1 MSARR
6 WIPRMAAV
14 FGVLLVAL
22 TWMGD
27 PVRADILLPNQKL
40 LNYCFEVTGMDA
52 YPDDVFLAYFSR
64 ATGGHATIDTG
75 KCVSFYKLAVPMI
88 YAMPKTAFAANP
100 PPTDRQAEQT
110 YFMTN
115 PNLLRSDIA
124 IHHPGNVDKSDP
136 VDDVVDV
143 FHVAGLDD
151 KKLNVVPESVRYT
164 FTDGKK
170 ETVPWTSGDRP
181 APSRSNSGS
190 SPTVAAPTAAPTA
203 VATVR
208 STVSSTASSTT
219 SAAVSTPVS
228 ATSSAGGGNGTA
240 VVASAGDN
248 SSKRTWILLAAG
260 ITAAAVLGIVG
271 MIVWQERQRAP
282 LPKKPGE

>member
-6 WIPRMAAV
+6 WISRMAALC
-14 FGVLLVAL
+14 GVLLVSFL
-22 TWMGD
+22 WVGD
-27 PVRADILLPNQKL
+27 TVRADILLPNQKL

-52 YPDDVFLAYFSR
+52 YPDYVFLAYFSR

-88 YAMPKTAFAANP
+88 YAMPKTAFAANQ

-115 PNLLRSDIA
+115 PNLLHSDLA

-136 VDDVVDV
+136 VDDIVDV
-143 FHVAGLDD
+143 FHVAGLED

-181 APSRSNSGS
+181 APSRSSGS
-190 SPTVAAPTAAPTA
+190 SPTVAVPTAAATA
-203 VATVR
+203 VATAR
-208 STVSSTASSTT
+208 STVSSTASSTAI
-219 SAAVSTPVS
+219 AAVSTPVS
-228 ATSSAGGGNGTA
+228 ATTGTSSGT
-240 VVASAGDN
+240 VTPLVKSYESND
-248 SSKRTWILLAAG
+248 KRPWILLAAG
-260 ITAAAVLGIVG
+260 ITAVAVLGIVG

-282 LPKKPGE
+282 ISKRRGE